1 MNINGVVNAL
11 KPEHL
16 VYDITDSVNA
26 QSTQQLCRQ
35 LLKKH
40 PRSKKIYV
48 VCDNARYNRNELLI
62 SWAAKQRIAFVYL
75 PTYLPNLDLIERL
88 WHFTRVK
95 ILNSTY
101 YEKEVCRVPS
111 GSCHFPTGDQA
122 VQGGTA
128 PPTDA
133 EFSHRGGHFRA
144 LIPNLLI
151 AGIHSIR

>member
-1 MNINGVVNAL
+1 MNINGVINAL

-62 SWAAKQRIAFVYL
+62 SWAAKQRIEFVYL
-75 PTYLPNLDLIERL
+75 PTYSPNLNLIERL
-88 WHFTRVK
+88 WHFMRVK

-101 YEKEVCRVPS
+101 CEKHTEFR
-111 GSCHFPTGDQA
+111 
-122 VQGGTA
+122 TA
-128 PPTDA
+128 IVTFLQQIKQYK
-133 EFSHRGGHFRA
+133 EELHSLLTLNFRTVGRQT
-144 LIPNLLI
+144 NL
-151 AGIHSIR
+151 S